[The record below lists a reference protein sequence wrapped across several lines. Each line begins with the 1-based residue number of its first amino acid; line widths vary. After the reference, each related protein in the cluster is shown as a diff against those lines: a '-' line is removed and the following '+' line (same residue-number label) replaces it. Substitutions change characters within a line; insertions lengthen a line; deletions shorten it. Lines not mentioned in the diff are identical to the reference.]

1 MNNFVEA
8 FIAGLSP
15 KEKKILYAA
24 LAIVGL
30 ALFDRLILGPIDKE
44 SKSVDAA
51 IERSIAEIRKNSLIL
66 QYKDK
71 IMKDNSDYAN
81 YYTKSGLSQEEQIAA
96 FLSEVEDFAKASK
109 IALTNMNPVT
119 SEEKKGYVLYS
130 LSIECASSM
139 SNVLDFIYSID
150 NSKKPIRVLCYS
162 ILPKDRDNY
171 NVKCTVTIIR
181 AVIRSDTTAP
191 GPKAEPAKKLKK

>member
-15 KEKKILYAA
+15 KERRILYIT
-24 LAIVGL
+24 LGVVGL

-44 SKSVDAA
+44 SKAVDQA
-51 IERSIAEIRKNSLIL
+51 IEKSIIEIRKNNLIL

-71 IMKDNSDYAN
+71 IMKDNSDFAT
-81 YYTKSGLSQEEQIAA
+81 YYSKGNLSQEEQIAA

-119 SEEKKGYVLYS
+119 SEEKKGYLLYS

-139 SNVLDFIYSID
+139 SNVLDFIYNID
-150 NSKKPIRVLCYS
+150 NSKKPIRVLSYS

-181 AVIRSDTTAP
+181 AVI
-191 GPKAEPAKKLKK
+191 KAEAPAASKSEPVKKPK